1 MRSQKPTSR
10 DRSNE
15 KGAALITAVLLSLLL
30 LAAGGT
36 LILTTTMSGITAR
49 DSTAEM
55 QAYYAAEAGVA
66 RSLEVL
72 KGNVESSPAGTR
84 ASFYNVL
91 CSTNLWPTMTGANVN
106 VAADGSSI
114 LIIRGLPILLMQ
126 TRSTTVSTLR
136 TSPIVCESV
145 SLDLVLLT
153 RARTWRS

>member
-91 CSTNLWPTMTGANVN
+91 CSTNLWPTMTGLSRPMFARRFATCSW
-106 VAADGSSI
+106 VAFWPRSICAGSPGMA
-114 LIIRGLPILLMQ
+114 RTMKN
-126 TRSTTVSTLR
+126 TTTVTPKI
-136 TSPIVCESV
+136 TGT
-145 SLDLVLLT
+145 D
-153 RARTWRS
+153 